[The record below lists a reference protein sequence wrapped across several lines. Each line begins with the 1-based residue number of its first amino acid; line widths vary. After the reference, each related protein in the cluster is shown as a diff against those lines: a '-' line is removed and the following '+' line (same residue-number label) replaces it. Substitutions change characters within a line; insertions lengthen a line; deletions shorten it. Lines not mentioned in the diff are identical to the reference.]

1 MTNKTFTKSRR
12 NFLKGAAYS
21 SALSLGGLSGLAF
34 AAKSTSPE
42 KAFGVKASAD
52 LTNSGLS
59 IMQQKTLTGET
70 VTLINQSNKMIML
83 NALQPISLEQVNGSL
98 IVKVNQIESEAFNG
112 MIAVSPSERISFDI
126 KSVGSGYTSNYRN
139 ADILPLANSYE
150 NHLQIT
156 SEHSIFNRVVPVNLV
171 YQSPITHTK

>member
-70 VTLINQSNKMIML
+70 VTLINQSKKL
-83 NALQPISLEQVNGSL
+83 LC
-98 IVKVNQIESEAFNG
+98 
-112 MIAVSPSERISFDI
+112 
-126 KSVGSGYTSNYRN
+126 
-139 ADILPLANSYE
+139 
-150 NHLQIT
+150 
-156 SEHSIFNRVVPVNLV
+156 
-171 YQSPITHTK
+171 